1 MDDTGVNA
9 AAALMHNSGKVAMS
23 ILFTPTRLGELEL
36 ANRLVMAPM
45 TRSRASRDGVV
56 GDMTATYYAQR
67 AGAGLIVTEGVT
79 PTADGKSGVGLPVLE
94 NDAQEAG
101 WKAVVEAVHQAGGRI
116 VLQLMHAGR
125 ISHPDL
131 LPGGQL
137 PVAPSAIR
145 PKGHAWTEEGPKDFV
160 TPRALALSEIEAI
173 IEGHRLAARRAMRAG
188 FDGLELH
195 GCGGYL
201 PEQFL
206 SSGAN
211 QRTDAYGG
219 SIPNRARFMLEVLDV
234 MIAEAG
240 PGRVGVKL
248 SPDSPFPNDI
258 HDDTP
263 METYIHL
270 TDRLAAADLAY
281 INVAYFDDRMN
292 AYHEMFRS
300 RFKGPITIGGG
311 LTKAAA
317 EALVNSG
324 RAAAAFFGRAYL
336 ANPDLIERFR
346 QDAPLNTPDPA
357 TYYHTPG
364 PEGYIDYPALPMTP
378 AATAGAD
385 RGP

>member
-1 MDDTGVNA
+1 
-9 AAALMHNSGKVAMS
+9 MS
-23 ILFTPTRLGELEL
+23 IMFTPTRLGKLEL
-36 ANRLVMAPM
+36 SNRLVMAPM

-56 GDMTATYYAQR
+56 GEMTATYYAQR
-67 AGAGLIVTEGVT
+67 ASAGLIVTEGVT

-94 NDAQEAG
+94 TDEQEAG
-101 WKAVVEAVHQAGGRI
+101 WKAVVDAVHKAGGRI

-160 TPRALALSEIEAI
+160 TPRVLTLPEIKAI
-173 IEGHRLAARRAMRAG
+173 VEGHRLATRRAMRAG
-188 FDGLELH
+188 FDGVELH

-211 QRTDAYGG
+211 QRTDDYGG
-219 SIPNRARFMLEVLDV
+219 SIPNRARFMLEVLGV

-240 PGRVGVKL
+240 SGRVGLKL
-248 SPDSPFPNDI
+248 SPESIFPNDI

-270 TDRLAAADLAY
+270 TDHLPAADMAY
-281 INVAYFDDRMN
+281 ITVSYFDDRMN
-292 AYHEMFRS
+292 AYHDMFGA

-311 LTKAAA
+311 LTKARA
-317 EALVNSG
+317 EALLNSG
-324 RAAAAFFGRAYL
+324 RAAAAFFGRTFL
-336 ANPDLIERFR
+336 ANPDLVERFR
-346 QDAPLNTPDPA
+346 RDAPLNTPDPE
-357 TYYHTPG
+357 TFYHTPG
-364 PEGYIDYPALPMTP
+364 PEGYTDYPTLAQEPDVLA
-378 AATAGAD
+378 AAT
-385 RGP
+385 RG